1 MWLGNKNIMDYL
13 ELNGL
18 IPVKYTENEAY
29 YTKSKKLYSLL
40 ESYHIR

>member
-1 MWLGNKNIMDYL
+1 MWISNVSVMDYL

-18 IPVKYTENEAY
+18 KPVKYTDSEAY

-40 ESYHIR
+40 ESYYIR